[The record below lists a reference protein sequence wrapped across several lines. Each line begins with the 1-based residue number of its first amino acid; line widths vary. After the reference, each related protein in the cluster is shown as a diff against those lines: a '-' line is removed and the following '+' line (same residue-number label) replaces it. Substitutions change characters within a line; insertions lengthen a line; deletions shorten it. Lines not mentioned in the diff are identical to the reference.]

1 MKNIFK
7 LALLATCIFGISMSA
22 YSQFRP
28 TMPPAPP
35 KPAPMRPP
43 VSVGGFSGQLGNNG
57 MSGMGMGGMGM
68 SGMGMS
74 GMGMSG
80 MGMGGMGICSKAFR
94 YGWSLLCYSYTDW
107 LYAWPAR
114 WNEWI
119 WF

>member
-80 MGMGGMGICSKAFR
+80 MGMSGMGMSGMGMSDGN
-94 YGWSLLCYSYTDW
+94 GWRHGRNDGSWWWS
-107 LYAWPAR
+107 
-114 WNEWI
+114 
-119 WF
+119 

>member
-43 VSVGGFSGQLGNNG
+43 VSVGGFSGQLGW
-57 MSGMGMGGMGM
+57 
-68 SGMGMS
+68 
-74 GMGMSG
+74 
-80 MGMGGMGICSKAFR
+80 A
-94 YGWSLLCYSYTDW
+94 
-107 LYAWPAR
+107 
-114 WNEWI
+114 
-119 WF
+119 